1 MGSQAV
7 QSTRDFPKMVEKV
20 RPGLD
25 LLTVAKPTKG
35 DKLLLSVSL
44 SLPLSSLSSSLAAEP
59 TGAESQKAMMDG
71 DKGVV
76 IRRKMDIRKKHL
88 PHTNKSLLSVP
99 DFYFTSCFL
108 WFYWK
113 LASKDQD
120 SSN

>member
-35 DKLLLSVSL
+35 DKLLLSL
-44 SLPLSSLSSSLAAEP
+44 SLSSLSSSLAAEP

-76 IRRKMDIRKKHL
+76 IR
-88 PHTNKSLLSVP
+88 SGQV
-99 DFYFTSCFL
+99 
-108 WFYWK
+108 
-113 LASKDQD
+113 
-120 SSN
+120 